1 MGELQV
7 HLPLFSEGEW
17 KTLLSGL
24 SLAEVQGRAD
34 LQYRRLASAFL
45 LADSK
50 GDEQLGAALN
60 YVPTQD
66 QIKEENNLG
75 KYYNDLKDKL
85 FKLRDGLTK
94 LEQENV
100 KHSIDQQIDEMLGGA
115 SEAQ

>member
-17 KTLLSGL
+17 KALLTGL
-24 SLAEVQGRAD
+24 SLAEAQGRAD

-45 LADSK
+45 SVDAK
-50 GDEQLGAALN
+50 DEKLLGAAIA
-60 YVPTQD
+60 YKPTQE
-66 QIKEENNLG
+66 QMKEDNDLG

-85 FKLRDGLTK
+85 FKLRDGLNR
-94 LEQENV
+94 LEQQNV
-100 KHSIDQQIDEMLGGA
+100 KQNLDAEIDELLGGV